1 VNPARKIEDGQQKRL
16 LTATTTAAAAAVPAN
31 QQMYYGQQQQQQPAV
46 AQGQPPATTS
56 NHQQQQPLM
65 SMSVIDTPQG
75 LPQCHECVLPKVY
88 IRDCYP
94 EYFDYLIELMNAG
107 KRYIAVTGTAGIGK
121 SVFYLYFFG
130 KFKTANINRQIIMA
144 SYLFHRSPARRVQSM
159 GEWGIND
166 T

>member
-1 VNPARKIEDGQQKRL
+1 
-16 LTATTTAAAAAVPAN
+16 
-31 QQMYYGQQQQQQPAV
+31 
-46 AQGQPPATTS
+46 
-56 NHQQQQPLM
+56 M